1 MKGSGIQVCL
11 DSKMFI
17 LALIL
22 DLVDLG
28 GFSDSKT
35 LLYGGDE
42 ATKLHTSGQL
52 WRSSAIQLGRKQAH
66 TFYVVFSF
74 A

>member
-1 MKGSGIQVCL
+1 
-11 DSKMFI
+11 MFV

-22 DLVDLG
+22 DLVGLG

-42 ATKLHTSGQL
+42 ATKLHRAGQL

-66 TFYVVFSF
+66 AFM
-74 A
+74 